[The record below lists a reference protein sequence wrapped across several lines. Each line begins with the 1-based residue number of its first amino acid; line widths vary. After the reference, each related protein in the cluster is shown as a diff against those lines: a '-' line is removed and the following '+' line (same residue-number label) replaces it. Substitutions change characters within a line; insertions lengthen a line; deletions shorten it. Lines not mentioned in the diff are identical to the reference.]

1 MTRYYKK
8 STGAN
13 GSAVGAREGNR
24 RAPKNNQSDNSSFN
38 PNWLTRGLE
47 NFTRTKMERK
57 DAPFNWFNHK
67 EVITSPHG
75 DFDPTEG
82 YIPFTNSSGR
92 FLTNKQKKEVENN
105 TLRSDYTKQV
115 VEQGIKDGA
124 TSLTARILLNE
135 GASALPLP
143 PPLKIGAII
152 AANVFGDTILSAL
165 GSTKTK
171 QKINNAGNN
180 IKRNTVNSA
189 KNAINSFSDLFDMRG
204 LRDTPVTKRLQ
215 KRSNKYFK

>member
-1 MTRYYKK
+1 MTQYRKK
-8 STGAN
+8 NTGAN
-13 GSAVGAREGNR
+13 GSAVGAREGNLR
-24 RAPKNNQSDNSSFN
+24 TPIAEPSNNASFN
-38 PNWLTRGLE
+38 PNWLTRGMD
-47 NFTRTKMERK
+47 NFTHTKMERK
-57 DAPFNWFNHK
+57 NAPFNWFNHK
-67 EVITSPHG
+67 EVITSPYG

-82 YIPFTNSSGR
+82 YIPFSNSNGKH
-92 FLTNKQKKEVENN
+92 LTDKQKKEVERN

-115 VEQGIKDGA
+115 VERGIKDGA

-165 GSTKTK
+165 NSAKTK
-171 QKINNAGNN
+171 QKINNASNN
-180 IKRNTVNSA
+180 LKRNTINSA
-189 KNAINSFSDLFDMRG
+189 KNSINNFSDLFDTRG
-204 LRDTPVTKRLQ
+204 LRGTPVTKRLQ

>member
-8 STGAN
+8 NTGEN
-13 GSAVGAREGNR
+13 GSAIGAREGSR
-24 RAPKNNQSDNSSFN
+24 RKPIAEPSNDSSFN
-38 PNWLTRGLE
+38 PNWLTRGIE
-47 NFTRTKMERK
+47 NFTHTKMERK
-57 DAPFNWFNHK
+57 DVPFNWFNHK
-67 EVITSPHG
+67 QVITSPYG

-82 YIPFTNSSGR
+82 YIPFSNSNGKH
-92 FLTNKQKKEVENN
+92 LTDKQKKEVERN

-165 GSTKTK
+165 GNARTK
-171 QKINNAGNN
+171 QKINNASNN
-180 IKRNTVNSA
+180 LKRSAVNSA
-189 KNAINSFSDLFDMRG
+189 KKSINNFSDLFDTRG
-204 LRDTPVTKRLQ
+204 LREIPVTKRLQ